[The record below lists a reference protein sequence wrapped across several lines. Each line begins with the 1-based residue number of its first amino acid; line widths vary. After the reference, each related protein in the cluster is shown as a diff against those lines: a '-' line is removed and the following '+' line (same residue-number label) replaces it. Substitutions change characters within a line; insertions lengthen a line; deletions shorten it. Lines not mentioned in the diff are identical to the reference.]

1 MRQSRSLA
9 LQAFNRPRRLDSFR
23 RSTWTPRRVYRAAAP
38 VEKTVTETVSEAAPF
53 VSSIPGEFI
62 EPIRSPLLVGLRR
75 SICLA
80 WDVSLITALSP
91 FFLGWF
97 CYRGGLRARAAFAG
111 RGK

>member
-23 RSTWTPRRVYRAAAP
+23 RSTWTPRRVYRPAAP
-38 VEKTVTETVSEAAPF
+38 VEKPVAEVPNEAAAF
-53 VSSIPGEFI
+53 VSRVPGEFI
-62 EPIRSPLLVGLRR
+62 EPIRSPVLAGLRR

-80 WDVSLITALSP
+80 WDVSLLTALSP

-97 CYRGGLRARAAFAG
+97 CYRGGLWARAAFAA
-111 RGK
+111 RNK